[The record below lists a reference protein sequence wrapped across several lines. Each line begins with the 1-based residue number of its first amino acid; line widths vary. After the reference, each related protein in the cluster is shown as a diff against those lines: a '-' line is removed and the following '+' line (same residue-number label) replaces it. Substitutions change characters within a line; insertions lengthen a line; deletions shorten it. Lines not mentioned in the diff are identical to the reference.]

1 MENSSFQKFFLIFSR
16 YPRLGKVK
24 TRLESNL
31 TTKYCLELH
40 TALLL
45 DTLDRLSSLDAACHL
60 FISDSSE
67 DELLHLAQKFHFPK
81 TIQLHCQKGTNLGER
96 MWNAYQEIS
105 NVSSVAVFFGT
116 DTPNLPLEYIRKVFK
131 KLDKNQVI
139 IGPAEDGGYYLI
151 ALSEDRRE
159 LFQDIDWGT
168 STVLTQTCSKLSS
181 HEYSLLPPW
190 YDIDNIQ
197 DLERLKNDLKIDCEG
212 FPRRTHSFLK
222 KIQL

>member
-131 KLDKNQVI
+131 KLDKNQR
-139 IGPAEDGGYYLI
+139 
-151 ALSEDRRE
+151 LS
-159 LFQDIDWGT
+159 T
-168 STVLTQTCSKLSS
+168 STLF
-181 HEYSLLPPW
+181 Y
-190 YDIDNIQ
+190 
-197 DLERLKNDLKIDCEG
+197 
-212 FPRRTHSFLK
+212 
-222 KIQL
+222 